1 MARPWVLTSY
11 PTGLYAWISDK
22 SSSVGSTSTAADED
36 HPPKTRRRATDEVA
50 GERIQ
55 RRKRQIS
62 RNRNN
67 GFTHRV
73 LTVRVCEKQTH
84 IVGHT
89 VYA

>member
-11 PTGLYAWISDK
+11 PTGLYACISDK

-36 HPPKTRRRATDEVA
+36 HPKTRRRATDEVA
-50 GERIQ
+50 GEKIQ

-67 GFTHRV
+67 GFTHPV
-73 LTVRVCEKQTH
+73 LTVRVCDKQTH
-84 IVGHT
+84 FVGRT